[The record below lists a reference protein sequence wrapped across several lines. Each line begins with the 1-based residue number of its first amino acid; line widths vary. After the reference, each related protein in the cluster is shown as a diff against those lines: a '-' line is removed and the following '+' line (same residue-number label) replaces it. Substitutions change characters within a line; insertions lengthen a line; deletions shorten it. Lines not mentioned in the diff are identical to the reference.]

1 MSEVNAKESAMMRVS
16 TFCVASSTLAVF
28 ALSAVAYAGGV
39 VTPQVPVPHVSVP
52 HIATP
57 QVKTGGTINSTSA
70 HITVKVP
77 PVRHL
82 SKGNITEKTDNSSR
96 ANKNNKAQSLI
107 NANIQQTKDSIQ
119 SAKDEAADAKASF
132 ETNII
137 MPSSS
142 IIPSSQSI
150 VRIAPLTRVVPF
162 LHLPSPLPSGLQ
174 QGDPAEA
181 AVVVILMMVQDGGK
195 NLNQQMLAAEAQ
207 MAAKQSLRNLI
218 NNYDRPPPAA
228 DLYQAMGAGGSTYG
242 GSVPVAVGPGFFNV
256 QTSGGNTSSGSTYG
270 GDFSSIFPVAVGPG
284 TVNVPTFGASTS
296 GGIFPV
302 AVGPGTVNVP
312 TFGGSIVPFLH
323 LPSPLPSGLQQG
335 DPAEAAVVVILMM
348 VQDGGKNLNQQ
359 MLAAEAQMAAKQSLR
374 NLINNYDR
382 PPPAA
387 DLYQAMGA
395 GTVSPKPVR
404 YKGDPKSLGWYNGGA
419 KGFGGYNAAVPCG
432 TPCISVTVP
441 TAVGGTSAMGDMGPP
456 EIRALRN
463 KLLNSASDIE
473 KSTSD
478 TDMAITGNIKQ

>member
-228 DLYQAMGAGGSTYG
+228 DLYQAMGAG
-242 GSVPVAVGPGFFNV
+242 
-256 QTSGGNTSSGSTYG
+256 
-270 GDFSSIFPVAVGPG
+270 
-284 TVNVPTFGASTS
+284 
-296 GGIFPV
+296 
-302 AVGPGTVNVP
+302 
-312 TFGGSIVPFLH
+312 
-323 LPSPLPSGLQQG
+323 
-335 DPAEAAVVVILMM
+335 
-348 VQDGGKNLNQQ
+348 
-359 MLAAEAQMAAKQSLR
+359 
-374 NLINNYDR
+374 
-382 PPPAA
+382 
-387 DLYQAMGA
+387 
-395 GTVSPKPVR
+395 TVSPKPVR